1 MMDVIIVDDEAAG
14 RRTLREFCEAEKD
27 LRVVGEFGDGTA
39 ALAAVRLQRPQ
50 ILFLDIQMDPL
61 NGIDLARA
69 LEPSQLPSLV
79 FVTAY
84 DTYALEAFEVCA
96 VDYLLKPFDQE
107 RFRKTLARVRPR
119 HLNSGF
125 DERQTLLAGLL
136 AQLERG
142 ARTAGE
148 EKPRLLAEF
157 GGHLHVLDVT
167 HVEMIEADRNYVVIR
182 VGKDNFHARSTLQQA
197 EVALRSQPMLRISRS
212 CLVNLNFVREVNRTL
227 RGDFILVL
235 AGGAT
240 VTSSGDKISRFTT
253 EKNILRK
260 NCQQYRNGYAQKHPV
275 WINLLDKQE
284 RNPYKHSID
293 DRTQKPYPISERPF
307 APS

>member
-1 MMDVIIVDDEAAG
+1 MMDVIIVDDETAG
-14 RRTLREFCEAEKD
+14 RRTLREYCQAESD
-27 LRVVGEFGDGTA
+27 LRVVGEFSDGEA
-39 ALAAVRLQRPQ
+39 ALAAIRLAKPQ
-50 ILFLDIQMDPL
+50 LLFLDIQMDPL
-61 NGIDLARA
+61 NGIQLARA
-69 LEPSQLPSLV
+69 LEPEHLPSLV

-119 HLNSGF
+119 HQSLGV

-142 ARTAGE
+142 ARAE

-157 GGHLHVLDVT
+157 GGHLHVLDAT
-167 HVEMIEADRNYVVIR
+167 QVEMIEADRNYVVIR
-182 VGKDNFHARSTLQQA
+182 VGRDNYHARSTLQQA
-197 EVALRSQPMLRISRS
+197 ELALGSQPMLRISRS

-227 RGDFILVL
+227 RGDFILVM

-240 VTSSGDKISRFTT
+240 VTSSEGFRGKVKEYLSSLRISS
-253 EKNILRK
+253 
-260 NCQQYRNGYAQKHPV
+260 A
-275 WINLLDKQE
+275 
-284 RNPYKHSID
+284 
-293 DRTQKPYPISERPF
+293 DRLS
-307 APS
+307 S